1 MMSNHRDHQ
10 AIFVLLLL
18 TVFFGSSCSNSK
30 QAMVEAPPPAYQ
42 PTPSSPQV
50 RLPSV
55 IAPKLAEV
63 QEAVRRVFKDSAA
76 IDTTT
81 TPNFLTGDFNGDQ
94 SEDLAVVLKPIAGK
108 LAAMNEE
115 YPAWLLRDPSQG
127 NPGERPKVNIQEDEA
142 MLAIIHGF
150 GENDWRDPQAT
161 QTFLLKNVT
170 GSNMAVL
177 TGKDFSSKHS
187 GRKLPRPA
195 GDLIEETLRG
205 STGCLYYS
213 SANYLWY
220 DPKTFKPKPDAGMVH
235 GGR

>member
-1 MMSNHRDHQ
+1 MMSSYRDHQ
-10 AIFVLLLL
+10 AIFVLLLV
-18 TVFFGSSCSNSK
+18 TVVFASSCSNSK
-30 QAMVEAPPPAYQ
+30 RAMVEAPPSYQ

-50 RLPSV
+50 KLPSV
-55 IAPKLAEV
+55 IAPKLPEV

-76 IDTTT
+76 IDTAT

-94 SEDLAVVLKPIAGK
+94 SEDLAVILKPVAGK
-108 LAAMNEE
+108 LADMNEE
-115 YPAWLLRDPSQG
+115 YPAWLLRDPFQS
-127 NPGERPKVNIQEDEA
+127 NPGERQKLNIQEDEA

-161 QTFLLKNVT
+161 QTFLLKNVI
-170 GSNMAVL
+170 GSNMTVL

-187 GRKLPRPA
+187 GRKLPRPQ

-205 STGCLYYS
+205 TNGCLYYS

-220 DPKTFKPKPDAGMVH
+220 DPKTFNPKPEPGMVH

>member
-1 MMSNHRDHQ
+1 MSNQRDHQ

-142 MLAIIHGF
+142 MLAI
-150 GENDWRDPQAT
+150 
-161 QTFLLKNVT
+161 
-170 GSNMAVL
+170 
-177 TGKDFSSKHS
+177 
-187 GRKLPRPA
+187 
-195 GDLIEETLRG
+195 
-205 STGCLYYS
+205 
-213 SANYLWY
+213 
-220 DPKTFKPKPDAGMVH
+220 
-235 GGR
+235 